1 MLALTGTITETSND
15 DIAHTSAP
23 DSDSPATQPSHTKKD
38 TTRKYRHV
46 ENSETFGYQPT
57 PSHALPRPEPWLEK
71 IICGVLESIHGVRD
85 PRQFSRW
92 VSRDVFELITAR
104 SQSIQRQNQAL
115 GKRAPRPQFNLRQLI
130 IGQPRDGV
138 VEASAVVRAP
148 DKIIA
153 VALRM
158 EGVDNRW
165 MTTTF
170 QML

>member
-1 MLALTGTITETSND
+1 MLALTGTINETSDTDN
-15 DIAHTSAP
+15 AHTTAA
-23 DSDSPATQPSHTKKD
+23 DSDLPATQPSQTKRGVGK
-38 TTRKYRHV
+38 KYRHV

-71 IICGVLESIHGVRD
+71 IMCGVLESMHGLRD

-92 VSRDVFELITAR
+92 VSRDVFELITTR

-115 GKRAPRPQFNLRQLI
+115 GKRAPRPRFNLRQLI

-148 DKIIA
+148 DRIIA

-170 QML
+170 RML

>member
-1 MLALTGTITETSND
+1 MLALTGTINETSNRD
-15 DIAHTSAP
+15 NAHTTAA
-23 DSDSPATQPSHTKKD
+23 DSDSPATQPSQTKQD
-38 TTRKYRHV
+38 TPRKYRHV
-46 ENSETFGYQPT
+46 ENTETFGYQPT
-57 PSHALPRPEPWLEK
+57 PSDALPRPEPWLEK
-71 IICGVLESIHGVRD
+71 IICGMLESMYGVRD

-92 VSRDVFELITAR
+92 VSRDVFELITNR

-115 GKRAPRPQFNLRQLI
+115 GKRTLRPRFNLRRLI

-148 DKIIA
+148 DKVIA

-165 MTTTF
+165 MTTAF